1 METPEVLIPLNKV
14 LTVTSAARL
23 RAVSKIIKMYIDVKE
38 YSFYKIYKKLDL
50 SSECVVNMLF
60 HLDPLFITIAHD
72 FICLDEFSYYPINN
86 HTYCDVIKQYLFKK
100 YYFCFQYF
108 EEIVYNEFTSLQEI
122 SDHCRMYTSN
132 IFIYGTLFELCLDL
146 VRTRLLDEFYIG

>member
-1 METPEVLIPLNKV
+1 MNTPKVLIPLNKI

-23 RAVSKIIKMYIDVKE
+23 RAVSKITKIYIDVKQ

-50 SSECVVNMLF
+50 SPESVANMLF
-60 HLDPLFITIAHD
+60 HLDPLFIMIAHV
-72 FICLDEFSYYPINN
+72 FISVNEQSYYPINN
-86 HTYCDVIKQYLFKK
+86 HRYCDVIKQYIFKK